1 MGAVIVA
8 SFVVVWGHTW
18 IVSVWRYVA
27 APSLEQ
33 TVQSLEKIVNHFKSL
48 HCLRRMLNMSFKVS
62 YWWNNLGN
70 PPPKNF

>member
-8 SFVVVWGHTW
+8 SFVVVSGLTW

-33 TVQSLEKIVNHFKSL
+33 TVQSLEKNCELLQDFALSKETVKHEL
-48 HCLRRMLNMSFKVS
+48 
-62 YWWNNLGN
+62 
-70 PPPKNF
+70 